1 MRKILLLLLPVTLVL
16 SSCDLF
22 NNFGK
27 KVKVNDKMVVYYK
40 GDGVTETDAK
50 KLGEF
55 IDKNVRGEN
64 KDELT
69 AQIMK
74 EGDAYVVRIPVKEEV
89 ISKDKERFERIFWFM
104 QDQISENVF
113 EGKKTKVI
121 LTDNKLKDKITLDD
135 IAKIEVGKG
144 HYVYLKGNS
153 VKEKD
158 AKEIGEKFEKEQ
170 LFPYT
175 QGAILVTKEKGSL
188 VIRFLPNEE
197 QLKSNKES
205 YFSTLANLQYLVGKY
220 VLDQD
225 VKLVVIDEE
234 LADVKEFDELSADKK
249 ALLDQRMT
257 GQQTT
262 DNTTDPY
269 SQTQYQDQ
277 RQTDTDQTPVDND
290 DDQ

>member
-277 RQTDTDQTPVDND
+277 GQTDTDQTPVDND